1 LIMKKY
7 IYTALVFCLF
17 SIAAQAQSII
27 QRTPEGALYTIFTH
41 NTGDKIKLNDVIT
54 LQVIQK
60 TDKDSVLSSTYNVG
74 HPVKIQVQPSQSLT
88 DLMEIFP
95 LLTSGDSVLVKIPT
109 DSVFKGHEDKRP
121 PFLPKGTY
129 INFLIKIVQVQSLT
143 DAIAER
149 NAELAKVKADEL
161 VQENKYIADKKLVV
175 KTTPSGLKYIITKT
189 SLKPRPQVGDT
200 VFVNYTGKLLS
211 GQVFDSSIA
220 AVAQQA
226 GLQQPGRTYEPI
238 KFAVGKTE
246 VIKGWDEG
254 LLLLNEGAKATFII
268 PSALAYGEQGSPD
281 GATIPP
287 FSTLVFNVELVSV
300 KRIKHVPVV
309 KKPIAK
315 KRVSATPP
323 TKYKSN

>member
-7 IYTALVFCLF
+7 IYTALALCLF
-17 SIAAQAQSII
+17 TIAAQAQSTI
-27 QRTPEGALYTIFTH
+27 QRTPEGAIYTIFTH
-41 NTGDKIKLNDVIT
+41 NTGDKIKVNDVIT

-60 TDKDSVLSSTYNVG
+60 TDKDSVLSSTYTVG

-121 PFLPKGTY
+121 PFLPTGTY

-149 NAELAKVKADEL
+149 NAELAKVKAAEV
-161 VQENKYIADKKLVV
+161 VQENKYIADNKMVV
-175 KTTPSGLKYIITKT
+175 KTTPSGLKYIITKA
-189 SLKPRPQVGDT
+189 SLKPKPLNGDT
-200 VFVNYTGKLLS
+200 VRVNYTGKLLS

-238 KFAVGKTE
+238 KFALGKSE

-268 PSALAYGEQGSPD
+268 PSSLAYGEQGGGD
-281 GATIPP
+281 VIPP

-300 KRIKHVPVV
+300 KRIKHAPVV
-309 KKPIAK
+309 KKPLAK
-315 KRVSATPP
+315 KHYPV
-323 TKYKSN
+323 TKKTN